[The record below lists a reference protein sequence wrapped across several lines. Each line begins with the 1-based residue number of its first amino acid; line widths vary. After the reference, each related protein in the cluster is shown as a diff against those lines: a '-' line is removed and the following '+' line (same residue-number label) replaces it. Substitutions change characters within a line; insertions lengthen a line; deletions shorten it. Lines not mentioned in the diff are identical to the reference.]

1 MDSDPPPLP
10 NDDDYDEIDDNGDD
24 DMVPS
29 DSEELTIRSESEPPG
44 RPSSSSA
51 SSSIKNKSGPYVLP
65 VKPISNK
72 VGSVALNVFTDRNN
86 ATTLKSSDHQDVSSI
101 NLNLDALTSGLTIK
115 EPPQLLSGVKMTTE
129 AVVKSKLTIDDH
141 TVHDTTHESTT
152 TAGDVATNAIANV
165 SDLT

>member
-10 NDDDYDEIDDNGDD
+10 YDDDDDDDFDDDGGDD
-24 DMVPS
+24 
-29 DSEELTIRSESEPPG
+29 DSEELTIRSESEAPG

-86 ATTLKSSDHQDVSSI
+86 ATTLKPSDHHQDVSSI

-115 EPPQLLSGVKMTTE
+115 EPPQLLSGVKMTE
-129 AVVKSKLTIDDH
+129 AVVKSKQTIEDH
-141 TVHDTTHESTT
+141 TVHDTTHASTT
-152 TAGDVATNAIANV
+152 TAGDLSTVATNAIANV